1 MSITHFIT
9 SGTSARPNLVFV
21 DYTGREQ
28 SLSLAFSEAPTMKR
42 LAILFLL
49 SLTCCAFAQDKNS
62 PTTLKGVLLEQ
73 LKTTHNVKDWFVP
86 ADIAVQ
92 GLTAEQANWTDG
104 KGNHSV
110 GQEVNHLVYWDSY
123 ELMKF
128 KGETPPK
135 FNGNND
141 ETFTKFDRKQW
152 TALTKQ
158 LDEVMTQ
165 WEKAVQAADDKK
177 VAEWASTIAHIGTH
191 NAYHIGQIV
200 YIRKLQG
207 SWDANTGVK

>member
-1 MSITHFIT
+1 
-9 SGTSARPNLVFV
+9 V

-200 YIRKLQG
+200 YLRKLQG

>member
-1 MSITHFIT
+1 MKRIAILLF
-9 SGTSARPNLVFV
+9 
-21 DYTGREQ
+21 
-28 SLSLAFSEAPTMKR
+28 LSLAV
-42 LAILFLL
+42 
-49 SLTCCAFAQDKNS
+49 CGYAQETKA

-73 LKTTHNVKDWFVP
+73 LRTTHNVKDWFVP

-110 GQEVNHLVYWDSY
+110 GQEVNHLVYWDNY

-135 FNGNND
+135 FDGNND
-141 ETFTKFDRKQW
+141 ETFTKFDAKQW
-152 TALTKQ
+152 SALTKQ
-158 LDEVMTQ
+158 MDQVMTQ
-165 WEKAVQAADDKK
+165 WEAAVEAADDKK
-177 VAEWASTIAHIGTH
+177 IAEWASTIAHIGAH

-207 SWDANTGVK
+207 SWDASKGVK